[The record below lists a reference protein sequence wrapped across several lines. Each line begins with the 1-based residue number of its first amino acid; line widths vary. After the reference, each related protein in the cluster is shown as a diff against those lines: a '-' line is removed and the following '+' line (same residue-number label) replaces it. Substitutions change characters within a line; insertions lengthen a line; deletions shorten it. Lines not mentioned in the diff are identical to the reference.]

1 MNMLLHSW
9 MTGTGFIGYL
19 GVGGEYFTV
28 LVTNNHVIQ
37 TLDDAKSSRLK
48 FESAFGKG
56 QHCTVKLCDA
66 IADEP
71 NNFWT
76 SSVNEVCGCVRV
88 SVSVCVRECSI
99 VLVCVCCACQGAYM
113 GVGMAINRFCL
124 LITIFSLSIIKIL
137 TTSNNRER

>member
-1 MNMLLHSW
+1 MQMRKFFREYSHGDLTAKVLSLEIFVLYSMYLSVNMLPHSR

-37 TLDDAKSSRLK
+37 TLDDAKSSLLK

-66 IADEP
+66 IADDP
-71 NNFWT
+71 YNFWT
-76 SSVNEVCGCVRV
+76 SSVNEVCCVCVWVCACVCQSVCVCV
-88 SVSVCVRECSI
+88 SVSV
-99 VLVCVCCACQGAYM
+99 A
-113 GVGMAINRFCL
+113 
-124 LITIFSLSIIKIL
+124 
-137 TTSNNRER
+137 